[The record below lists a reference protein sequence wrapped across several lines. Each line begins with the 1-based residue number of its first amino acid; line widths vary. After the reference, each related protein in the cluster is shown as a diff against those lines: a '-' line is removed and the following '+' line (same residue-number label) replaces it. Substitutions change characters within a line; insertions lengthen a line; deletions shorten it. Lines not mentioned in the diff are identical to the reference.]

1 MFKCILFAKKLDT
14 LHKATYTIQLSEDG
28 VQLGIG

>member
-1 MFKCILFAKKLDT
+1 MFKHILFTKKLDT
-14 LHKATYTIQLSEDG
+14 LHKATYAIKLSEDG